1 MAVAFQVI
9 PAIDVAGGRLVR
21 LSSDGPAALAAFG
34 GDPVAAAAAFVEA
47 GATLVHVVDVDQAL
61 TGTPSN
67 LEVVRRIAETAAA
80 VQASGGV
87 RTREQVRAA
96 RDAGADRVVLGSACL
111 ADPELTGA
119 LVREGGDGIVVGIEA
134 DLTEIA
140 PRGAPDVRLPMW
152 ETLVWLA
159 ELPVARFLLTDV
171 RLAGGTS
178 GPDLDGPWALATSTG
193 RPVLAA
199 GGIRGP
205 DDLSSLARLGGTVEG
220 AVVGRALYEGLDLR
234 DAIAAVR

>member
-1 MAVAFQVI
+1 
-9 PAIDVAGGRLVR
+9 
-21 LSSDGPAALAAFG
+21 
-34 GDPVAAAAAFVEA
+34 
-47 GATLVHVVDVDQAL
+47 
-61 TGTPSN
+61 
-67 LEVVRRIAETAAA
+67 
-80 VQASGGV
+80 
-87 RTREQVRAA
+87 
-96 RDAGADRVVLGSACL
+96 
-111 ADPELTGA
+111 
-119 LVREGGDGIVVGIEA
+119 
-134 DLTEIA
+134 
-140 PRGAPDVRLPMW
+140 MW

-171 RLAGGTS
+171 RLAGGMT